1 MVRHLCIGLALL
13 VVVGCNTQAKWTYP
27 LDPTGLYRSGVSGS
41 RLEVAV
47 LPFQESRPVV
57 NRSATFLLYLI
68 PLVPYGW
75 VTYERPEA
83 ARMFNTI
90 GSYEFQLD
98 EDLAKAA
105 VRSLDVSGLFDR
117 VYFTFGGEAE
127 NADLVLQGVARRTQ
141 YHGKI
146 ISYGLSVWGPMLW
159 FIGLPAGTSTNRFEI
174 TLSLTNHQREE
185 VWSYTFSGDESIT
198 QGLYYNWG
206 NDALNFAALMET
218 GMNRALQD
226 LASKLPDIERAIP
239 TR

>member
-1 MVRHLCIGLALL
+1 
-13 VVVGCNTQAKWTYP
+13 
-27 LDPTGLYRSGVSGS
+27 
-41 RLEVAV
+41 
-47 LPFQESRPVV
+47 
-57 NRSATFLLYLI
+57 
-68 PLVPYGW
+68 
-75 VTYERPEA
+75 
-83 ARMFNTI
+83 
-90 GSYEFQLD
+90 LD

-105 VRSLDVSGLFDR
+105 VRSFEVSGLFDR

-146 ISYGLSVWGPMLW
+146 ISYGLSVWGPALW
-159 FIGLPAGTSTNRFEI
+159 FIGLPAGTSTNRLEI
-174 TLSLTNHQREE
+174 ALSLTNQERKE

-218 GMNRALQD
+218 GMNRALRD
-226 LASKLPDIERAIP
+226 LASKLPEVERTTP